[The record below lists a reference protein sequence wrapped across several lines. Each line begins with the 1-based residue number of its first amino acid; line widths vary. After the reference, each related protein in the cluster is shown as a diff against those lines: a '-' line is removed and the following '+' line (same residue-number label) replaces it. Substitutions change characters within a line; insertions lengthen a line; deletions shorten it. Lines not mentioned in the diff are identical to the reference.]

1 MESHLFFSQL
11 VLVALIWL
19 FIILHLPWP
28 QRAVPVPG
36 APAQPPPLKSKR
48 PRSNE
53 PTPFEGL
60 THQPH
65 CARCERETASL
76 RASRPV
82 IPAPTP
88 RGGKHRV
95 MFGPQLAIEQILA
108 ACGWTSTTAFVERL
122 NLDLRQRV
130 AAIGRRVNTRCQG
143 EAGVQDQ
150 LVLFQV

>member
-1 MESHLFFSQL
+1 MESYLFSSQL
-11 VLVALIWL
+11 VLVVLIWL

-28 QRAVPVPG
+28 QRAVTVPA
-36 APAQPPPLKSKR
+36 APAQPEPLKPTR
-48 PRSNE
+48 HRSTE

-88 RGGKHRV
+88 REGQTPRDVRH
-95 MFGPQLAIEQILA
+95 P
-108 ACGWTSTTAFVERL
+108 
-122 NLDLRQRV
+122 
-130 AAIGRRVNTRCQG
+130 
-143 EAGVQDQ
+143 AGY
-150 LVLFQV
+150 